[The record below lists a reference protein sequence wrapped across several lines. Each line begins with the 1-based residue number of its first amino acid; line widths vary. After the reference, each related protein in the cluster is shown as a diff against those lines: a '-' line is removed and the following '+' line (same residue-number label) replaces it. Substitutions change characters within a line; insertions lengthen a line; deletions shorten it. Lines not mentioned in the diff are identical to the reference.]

1 MMDPNDA
8 IINPVWGKGKPKL
21 GPIAVMVATRDDL
34 FRMRRILYLG
44 GVRGSDLF
52 MSRLYIGNRG
62 RAAVSLTG
70 PLIGAPYAAMVL
82 EALIAGGARKIIF
95 FGWCG
100 AVSPRVKIG
109 DVVVPSAAMIDEGT
123 SIHYCPDEGVIATP
137 SVYLRQQ
144 IRSMFKKKELNFHD
158 GIVWTTDAVYRE
170 TPEKI
175 ERFQRRDVLA
185 VEMETS
191 ALLSIGR
198 FRKIDIG
205 AVLVVSD
212 ELSTFSWKP
221 GFSNEHF
228 RKRLDE
234 VAEVISLLSHHLYQ
248 STD

>member
-1 MMDPNDA
+1 MNPNDA
-8 IINPVWGKGKPKL
+8 IINPVWGKGTPKL
-21 GPIAVMVATRDDL
+21 GPIAVMAATRNDL
-34 FRMRRILYLG
+34 YRLRRILDLG

-52 MSRLYIGNRG
+52 VSRIYVGNGG
-62 RAAVSLTG
+62 RAGVSLAG

-100 AVSPRVKIG
+100 AVSHSVKIG
-109 DVVVPSAAMIDEGT
+109 DVIVPSAAMIDEGT
-123 SIHYCPDEGVIATP
+123 SIHYCPDNGVIATP

-144 IRSMFKKKELNFHD
+144 TRSMFKKKGLDFHD
-158 GIVWTTDAVYRE
+158 GVVWTTDAVYRE

-191 ALLSIGR
+191 ALFSVGR
-198 FRKIDIG
+198 FRRIDVG

-221 GFSNEHF
+221 GFRNAHF
-228 RKRLDE
+228 RKSLDD
-234 VAEVISLLSHHLYQ
+234 VAEVISLLSRHLHQ